1 QGLESGMV
9 LVGGVAREVTPSV
22 SDRARSRGLVT
33 LDDVKAAVLRQQPV
47 WWQGK
52 SFHCAACGLDFV
64 SPAAAASHTVSQR
77 HPVLRMD

>member
-1 QGLESGMV
+1 MV
-9 LVGGVAREVTPSV
+9 VVSGGVRDVAPPL
-22 SDRARSRGLVT
+22 SDRARAYGLASM
-33 LDDVKAAVLRQQPV
+33 DDVKAAVLRQQPV

-64 SPAAAASHTVSQR
+64 SPFPAATHTVNER